1 MNEKILFLQ
10 GNEACVE
17 GALYAGLE
25 FFAGYPITPSTEI
38 AEALARRLP
47 EGGGKFIQMEDEIA
61 SMCAIIG
68 ASLTGLKSMTATSG
82 PGFSLKQEAIGYA
95 IMAEVP
101 CVVVNVMRAGPST
114 GMPTRVSQGDVMQAR
129 WGTHGDHAIIAL
141 TASNHQDLFAMTVE
155 AFNLSETYRTP
166 VILLLD
172 EVVAHMREKLV
183 LPGGEVIPLVKR
195 LRTSVR
201 EGTDYHP
208 YLPREDG
215 RLPMSDFGG
224 VHRYNVTGL
233 AHDMW
238 GFPTDN
244 PQVAHGLM
252 RHLVDKIE
260 GRVREITRV
269 KEFFLDDADGVLIS
283 YGGPARSALHVV
295 ENRRARG
302 ERLGLLEL
310 QTLWPFPARHRS
322 GAVREGQVRD
332 GGGDEH
338 GSGHPGGQKGGRRSR
353 EGLPGQPHRRRL
365 HQPHR
370 HPQHPAADPGAR
382 SLNDQARGSRS
393 RKQGQRIFSR
403 RDHRGHREKICF
415 VLK

>member
-1 MNEKILFLQ
+1 MGKMNNQNNIKFVQ

-17 GALYAGLE
+17 GAIYAGLN

-38 AEALARRLP
+38 AEHLARRLP
-47 EGGGKFIQMEDEIA
+47 QEGGKFIQMEDEIA

-129 WGTHGDHAIIAL
+129 WGTHGDHAIITL
-141 TASNHQDLFAMTVE
+141 TASNHQDLFAVTVE

-172 EVVAHMREKLV
+172 EVVGHMREKLIMPE
-183 LPGGEVIPLVKR
+183 PGEIPLVKR

-215 RLPMSDFGG
+215 RLPMSDFGA

-233 AHDMW
+233 HHDMW
-238 GFPTDN
+238 GFPSEN
-244 PQVAHGLM
+244 PQTVHDLM
-252 RHLVDKIE
+252 RHLLDKIE
-260 GRVREITRV
+260 SHVDEVTRYREYYV
-269 KEFFLDDADGVLIS
+269 DDAEMLLVS
-283 YGGPARSALHVV
+283 YGSSARSALHVV
-295 ENRRARG
+295 TDRRQHG
-302 ERLGLLEL
+302 ERIGLLEL
-310 QTLWPFPARHRS
+310 QTLWPFPSAL
-322 GAVREGQVRD
+322 VREKTKNARYVVVVEMNMGQVLQSVKLSVD
-332 GGGDEH
+332 NPE
-338 GSGHPGGQKGGRRSR
+338 
-353 EGLPGQPHRRRL
+353 
-365 HQPHR
+365 
-370 HPQHPAADPGAR
+370 
-382 SLNDQARGSRS
+382 
-393 RKQGQRIFSR
+393 RIFLANR
-403 RDHRGHREKICF
+403 VDG
-415 VLK
+415 VLITPVDIRNILRLIQGKGV